1 MASDEQIE
9 RVDELAG
16 WITPQKAAEVLG
28 VDASLIRRLAEQ
40 QAIVA
45 RRWSGR
51 ALMIN
56 QESLHHYLAQRRR
69 PGRPP
74 KLPTE

>member
-1 MASDEQIE
+1 MASDETIE

-16 WITPQKAAEVLG
+16 WITPQKAAEVLC
-28 VDASLIRRLAEQ
+28 VDTSLIRRLAEQ
-40 QAIVA
+40 QVIIA
-45 RRWSGR
+45 RRWGGR

-56 QESLHHYLAQRRR
+56 QESLRHYLAQRRR

-74 KLPTE
+74 KLPSE